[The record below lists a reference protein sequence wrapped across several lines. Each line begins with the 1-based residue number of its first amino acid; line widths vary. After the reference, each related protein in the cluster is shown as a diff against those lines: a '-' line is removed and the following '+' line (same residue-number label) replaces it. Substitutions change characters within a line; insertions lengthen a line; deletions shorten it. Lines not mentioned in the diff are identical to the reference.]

1 MNPENIK
8 ARISIGENE
17 QGDIAFIYDFNL
29 LKLLNVPPDSTF
41 SNYHFLSIG
50 AIIELNEKKYKITD
64 IKPFFYDKTIDMSN
78 PPGFNMYGVGEL
90 LDYNFEIALSV
101 EAM

>member
-8 ARISIGENE
+8 TRISLGKNE

-50 AIIELNEKKYKITD
+50 AEFELNDTKYKITE
-64 IKPFFYDKTIDMSN
+64 IRPFFYNETIDMSN

-90 LDYNFEIALSV
+90 LDYNFEIALFV
-101 EAM
+101 EEL